1 MLSYNL
7 DSLESAKQLINF
19 CDRFKGQMEID
30 VLCGRQVIDGFSALG
45 IYSLIGK
52 TVTVHPLTN
61 DKNVVEQ
68 FEKEFVDIAQW
79 KRLI

>member
-45 IYSLIGK
+45 IYSLVGK
-52 TVTVHPLTN
+52 IVTVQPLTN
-61 DKNVVEQ
+61 DKNVMER
-68 FEKEFVDIAQW
+68 FEKEFEEI
-79 KRLI
+79 K

>member
-45 IYSLIGK
+45 IYSLVGK
-52 TVTVHPLTN
+52 IVTVQPLTN
-61 DKNVVEQ
+61 DKNIMER
-68 FEKEFVDIAQW
+68 FEKGFGEI
-79 KRLI
+79 K

>member
-7 DSLESAKQLINF
+7 DSFDSAKRLINF
-19 CDRFKGQMEID
+19 CDKFKGEMEID

-52 TVTVHPLTN
+52 TVTVYPLTN
-61 DKNVVEQ
+61 DKNAAKQ
-68 FEKEFVDIAQW
+68 FEKEFVDIARW

>member
-30 VLCGRQVIDGFSALG
+30 IMSGRQVIDGFSALG
-45 IYSLIGK
+45 IYSLVGK
-52 TVTVHPLTN
+52 IVTVQPLTN
-61 DKNVVEQ
+61 DRELMHRFNDK
-68 FEKEFVDIAQW
+68 FIGIGSDK
-79 KRLI
+79 K